1 MENLWKLM
9 PLLLIF
15 GAFIV
20 CMLLIDRKSLNIK
33 SKTVGDGQHGS
44 ASFATPK
51 EIDAAFQRVRYEPQ
65 VWRRKPPCDLP
76 PRHYH
81 WMQYDEVRKEENSHS
96 NRGERRCSC
105 TDDRCCRCRQD
116 SQVFISKSG
125 ILLCVRYEFCH
136 D

>member
-51 EIDAAFQRVRYEPQ
+51 EIDAAFQRVRYVPQ
-65 VWRRKPPCDLP
+65 VWRR
-76 PRHYH
+76 
-81 WMQYDEVRKEENSHS
+81 
-96 NRGERRCSC
+96 
-105 TDDRCCRCRQD
+105 
-116 SQVFISKSG
+116 
-125 ILLCVRYEFCH
+125 
-136 D
+136 

>member
-76 PRHYH
+76 
-81 WMQYDEVRKEENSHS
+81 Q
-96 NRGERRCSC
+96 
-105 TDDRCCRCRQD
+105 
-116 SQVFISKSG
+116 G
-125 ILLCVRYEFCH
+125 IIIGCNMMKFGKKKTVTAIVEKGDVHALMIGVPV
-136 D
+136 

>member
-15 GAFIV
+15 GAFMV

-65 VWRRKPPCDLP
+65 
-76 PRHYH
+76 
-81 WMQYDEVRKEENSHS
+81 SG
-96 NRGERRCSC
+96 GES
-105 TDDRCCRCRQD
+105 
-116 SQVFISKSG
+116 
-125 ILLCVRYEFCH
+125 LLATCPKALSL
-136 D
+136 DAI